1 METTCTHTQC
11 NAMQSNAMS
20 DWYVRCLLFPIR
32 KYSSMEQINLE
43 MDREKIETRAPTMP
57 TYLNATYSC
66 KLRDVFNVIG
76 SVNLFA

>member
-1 METTCTHTQC
+1 
-11 NAMQSNAMS
+11 
-20 DWYVRCLLFPIR
+20 
-32 KYSSMEQINLE
+32 MEQINLE

-76 SVNLFA
+76 SVNLFAWICSEFGQLWKGFAHVWKTLWIGNVPMKSI